1 MFADAIQQGFEAAK
15 NGGSMPAPQPQA
27 AQPASVPA
35 PTAPADRAAAGDI
48 NANGAVSPSAQE
60 SQPAVTAAQPAAPS
74 SAPITPLQAANAQVK
89 VYDTTSQPL
98 AALLS
103 RAQQDGAT
111 PWSARC

>member
-1 MFADAIQQGFEAAK
+1 
-15 NGGSMPAPQPQA
+15 
-27 AQPASVPA
+27 
-35 PTAPADRAAAGDI
+35 
-48 NANGAVSPSAQE
+48 NGAVSPSAQE

-103 RAQQDGAT
+103 QAQQDGA
-111 PWSARC
+111 